1 MNDGRKNVPFAIDQE
16 DDSDVF
22 SSVEVQRAD
31 ESTFSGGGEVFGGA
45 ATPTLRSSGALQA
58 PRVATTPRVYVRLT
72 VETSGEATDQ
82 VDVTYPT
89 FTIGRHGCDLDLKDQ
104 YVSSAHA
111 MITVKRDVVR
121 LRDLGS
127 HNGVFL
133 RIADDMS
140 LEDWDEIA
148 CGSQRFLFRTTWDA
162 PSGAAGS
169 PNAHT
174 TPSMGGNLP
183 ADAVRLIQLY
193 SGDQIGN
200 VWRLGSHTTIG
211 RRNADICEP
220 DDDYLSDTHAVLQRR
235 DGKVYIRD
243 GNSQHGTFIR
253 VLESVELIDGDVF
266 QIGRT
271 RLKIGVP

>member
-1 MNDGRKNVPFAIDQE
+1 MPFTIGDA

-22 SSVEVQRAD
+22 SSVEVQRVD
-31 ESTFSGGGEVFGGA
+31 DSGISGGGEVFGA
-45 ATPTLRSSGALQA
+45 PQPSVRTSGALQA
-58 PRVATTPRVYVRLT
+58 PRAVAPRVVARLT
-72 VETSGEATDQ
+72 VEPSGEPPRTI
-82 VDVTYPT
+82 DVTT
-89 FTIGRHGCDLDLKDQ
+89 TNFTIGQYRCDLDLKDQ

-111 MITVKRDVVR
+111 MISVQRDVVR

-133 RIADDMS
+133 RIADDMA

-148 CGSQRFLFRTTWDA
+148 CGSQRFVFRTTWDSVA
-162 PSGAAGS
+162 PPSNPGVT
-169 PNAHT
+169 T

-183 ADAVRLIQLY
+183 ADAARLIQLY
-193 SGDQIGN
+193 SGDQVGS
-200 VWRLGSHTTIG
+200 VWRITDRATIG

-235 DGKVYIRD
+235 DGKVFIRD

-266 QIGRT
+266 QVGRT
-271 RLKIGVP
+271 RLKISVP